1 MKNNSLKFLL
11 PLLITSF
18 IGLITFIYLSGRAES
33 KESVSDA
40 KETAVLANEK
50 ADESLKRVAE
60 IEGDLRV
67 LDEKVTGQVN
77 NINTNIDWIKRAMID
92 NGIKPR

>member
-1 MKNNSLKFLL
+1 MKGTLK
-11 PLLITSF
+11 ITIPILVSVF
-18 IGLITFIYLSGRAES
+18 IGLIVFIYTGDRAQS
-33 KESVSDA
+33 KDDVNDVKAIASIA
-40 KETAVLANEK
+40 TTK

>member
-1 MKNNSLKFLL
+1 MKGTLK
-11 PLLITSF
+11 ITIPILVSIF
-18 IGLITFIYLSGRAES
+18 IGLIVFIYTGDRAQS
-33 KESVSDA
+33 KDDIDDVKDIA
-40 KETAVLANEK
+40 NTAITK
-50 ADESLKRVAE
+50 ADDSLEKVSKV
-60 IEGDLRV
+60 EGDLRV